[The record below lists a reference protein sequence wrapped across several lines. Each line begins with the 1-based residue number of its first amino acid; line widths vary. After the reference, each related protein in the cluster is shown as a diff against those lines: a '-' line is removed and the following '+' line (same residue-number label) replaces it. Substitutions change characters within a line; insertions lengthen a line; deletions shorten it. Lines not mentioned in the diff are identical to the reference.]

1 MQHFYLINKTLLM
14 KNKPKRG
21 GCQQPG
27 RAAVIVHIGHGVD
40 GVGHLVVHDG
50 VDKHCHRVLSQ
61 NLEQDIF
68 ILIRKFY
75 ASIKERRKMCEGKAG
90 IESEFCLIFQ
100 D

>member
-68 ILIRKFY
+68 ILIRRFY
-75 ASIKERRKMCEGKAG
+75 ASK
-90 IESEFCLIFQ
+90 LL
-100 D
+100 